1 MPSTLYIGLMSGTS
15 LDGID
20 VALVDFA
27 DGAQLLHHGH
37 QPMPAELIAE
47 LLELSQSN
55 APVSLE
61 QVGRLETALGQ
72 AFAEAVV
79 NSCRASSVNPEHVR
93 AIGSHGQTVRHN
105 PQGELPYTLQLGD
118 ANIIAERTGITTVA
132 DFRRRDVA
140 AGGQGAPLVPA
151 FHAALFAKSGETRAL
166 VNIGGIANITLLQSN
181 GAVSGFDTGP
191 GNGLMDA
198 WCRRH
203 WNIAFDDHGQRAALG
218 EVDAGL
224 LDRLLLDPWLQL
236 PPPKSTG
243 RDYFQLDWLDYHL
256 QGLDLRPESVL
267 RTLNAFTARTIA
279 DALAQNA
286 VKPDAVF
293 ICGGGVHNALLMQSL
308 QELLPCP
315 VQSTAA
321 LGVDPDYV
329 EAMAF
334 AWLAKQCLEGKPGN
348 VMGVTGAKGPR
359 ILGAVYQA

>member
-27 DGAQLLHHGH
+27 EGAQLIDHGH
-37 QPMPAELIAE
+37 QPLPAALTDA
-47 LLELSQSN
+47 LLTLSQSN

-61 QVGRLETALGQ
+61 QVGQLETLLGE
-72 AFAEAVV
+72 AFAEAVRAF
-79 NSCRASSVNPEHVR
+79 CRRNAIDPERIR
-93 AIGSHGQTVRHN
+93 AVGSHGQTVRHD
-105 PQGELPYTLQLGD
+105 PQGGIPYTLQLGD
-118 ANIIAERTGITTVA
+118 ASIIAERTGITTVA

-151 FHAALFAKSGETRAL
+151 FHADLFAQRGENRAV
-166 VNIGGIANITLLQSN
+166 VNIGGIANITLLAAD
-181 GAVSGFDTGP
+181 GVISGFDTGP
-191 GNGLMDA
+191 GNGLMDS

-203 WNIAFDDHGQRAALG
+203 WNIAFDDHGHKAASG
-218 EVDAGL
+218 AVDAEL

-256 QGLDLRPESVL
+256 QGLNLTPECVL

-279 DALAQNA
+279 DALPLNA
-286 VKPDAVF
+286 GKPHAVF
-293 ICGGGVHNALLMQSL
+293 VCGGGVHNALLMRSL
-308 QELLPCP
+308 QELLTCP

-334 AWLAKQCLEGKPGN
+334 AWLAKQCIEGKPGN
-348 VMGVTGAKGPR
+348 VVDVTGAKGPR
-359 ILGAVYQA
+359 ILGAIYQA

>member
-55 APVSLE
+55 AAVTLE

-72 AFAEAVV
+72 AFARAVV
-79 NSCRASSVNPEHVR
+79 NFCQANSVNPGHVR

-105 PQGELPYTLQLGD
+105 PLGELPYTLQLGD

-151 FHAALFAKSGETRAL
+151 FHAALFAKSGESRAL
-166 VNIGGIANITLLQSN
+166 VNIGGIANITLLQGN

-198 WCRRH
+198 LCRKH
-203 WNIAFDDHGQRAALG
+203 WQVSYDDNGQKAALG
-218 EVDAGL
+218 QVDSAL
-224 LDRLLLDPWLQL
+224 LERLSADPWLHL
-236 PPPKSTG
+236 PAPKSTG

-256 QGLDLRPESVL
+256 QGLTLTPESVL

-279 DALAQNA
+279 DAMAQNA
-286 VKPDAVF
+286 VTPDAVF

-315 VQSTAA
+315 VRSTAA

-348 VMGVTGAKGPR
+348 VVDVTGAEGPR
-359 ILGAVYQA
+359 ILGAVHQA

>member
-55 APVSLE
+55 AAVTLE

-72 AFAEAVV
+72 AFALAVV
-79 NSCRASSVNPEHVR
+79 NFCQVHSVNPEHIHAV
-93 AIGSHGQTVRHN
+93 GSHGQTVRHN
-105 PQGELPYTLQLGD
+105 PLGELPYTLQLGD

-151 FHAALFAKSGETRAL
+151 FHAALFAKSGESRAL
-166 VNIGGIANITLLQSN
+166 VNIGGIANITLLHSN

-203 WNIAFDDHGQRAALG
+203 WNIAFDDQGQRAALG
-218 EVDAGL
+218 EVDTEL
-224 LDRLLLDPWLQL
+224 LDRLLLDPWLHL
-236 PPPKSTG
+236 PAPKSTG

-256 QGLDLRPESVL
+256 QGLTLTPESVL

-286 VKPDAVF
+286 VTPDAVF

-348 VMGVTGAKGPR
+348 VVDVTGAEGPR